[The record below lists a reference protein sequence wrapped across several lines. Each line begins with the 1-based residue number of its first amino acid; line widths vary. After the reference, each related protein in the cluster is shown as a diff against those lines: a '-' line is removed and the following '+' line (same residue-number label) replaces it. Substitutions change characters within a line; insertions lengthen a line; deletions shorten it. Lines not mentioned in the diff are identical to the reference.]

1 MTEQQTEIETQQE
14 TLDII
19 YQDEY
24 LVAIQKPAG
33 LLVHKSPIDRHEKR
47 YAMKILRNQIG
58 QWVYPVHRLDKPT
71 SGLLLFTLDKDS
83 ARLVSQQFEQHL
95 IDKEYLAVVRGFT
108 KSEGVIDY
116 PLNEIAVFKHL
127 EKNIEQKEAKP
138 SVTHFKT
145 LKHYILPYS
154 DGHFEQCRYSLVK
167 LFPKTGRKHQIRRH
181 LKHISHPIVGD
192 VKHGRGEHNR
202 LFKTHMDSHRLLL
215 AAQTMT
221 LTHPVT
227 NERLHL
233 ECQIETNF
241 QQLLERIAPYQ
252 TSDFST
258 ETKTDTTN

>member
-1 MTEQQTEIETQQE
+1 MNQQTNPTQTSSESEAPQHETVEIV
-14 TLDII
+14 

-71 SGLLLFTLDKDS
+71 SGLLLFTLDKDT
-83 ARLVSQQFEQHL
+83 ARHVSQQFEQQL
-95 IDKEYLAVVRGFT
+95 ITKEYLAVVRGFT
-108 KSEGVIDY
+108 PPEGIIDY

-127 EKNIEQKEAKP
+127 EKNIEQKEAKA
-138 SVTHFKT
+138 SETHYKT
-145 LKHYILPYS
+145 LKQYILPYS
-154 DGHFEQCRYSLVK
+154 DGHFEKCRYSLVK

-192 VKHGRGEHNR
+192 VKHGRGEHNK
-202 LFKTHMDSHRLLL
+202 LFKVHMDSHRLLL
-215 AAQTMT
+215 AAQTMH

-227 NERLHL
+227 NKKLCIECPL
-233 ECQIETNF
+233 EDSF
-241 QQLLERIAPYQ
+241 QQLLARLKPFQ
-252 TSDFST
+252 TDF
-258 ETKTDTTN
+258 TD